1 MAHEVVTNTDLPR
14 PHGPYSPVVRVG
26 EVLYLSAQAGVDPAT
41 GAVPDGGFDA
51 ECRQVFA
58 NIERALKASGS
69 DLGHIVKTT
78 VFYVDLQ
85 ELPTINKVYA
95 DVFPH
100 DPPARSAAIV
110 GLAGGRRI
118 SIDAIAILAKAA

>member
-1 MAHEVVTNTDLPR
+1 MAHEVVTNADLPR
-14 PHGPYSPVVRVG
+14 PLGPYSPVVRVG

-41 GAVPDGGFDA
+41 GAVPEGGFEA

-58 NIERALKASGS
+58 NIRRALLASGS

-78 VFYVDLQ
+78 LFYADLQ
-85 ELPTINKVYA
+85 DLQTINEVYA
-95 DVFPH
+95 DMFPH

-118 SIDAIAILAKAA
+118 SVDAIAIVAETA